1 MSKKV
6 WNLKFVVGNT
16 KRFITD
22 DSSPMTRSRALEGY
36 DTIAGK
42 GWPVWVEHVATGKRI
57 AESNAEKQRQEKAE

>member
-22 DSSPMTRSRALEGY
+22 DRSPMTRSLALEGY

-42 GWPVWVEHVATGKRI
+42 GWAVWVEHCITGERI
-57 AESNAEKQRQEKAE
+57 AESDAEKQRQEKAE